1 MSENQTSSPSVFL
14 ERQSY
19 RRNRLADAARLLPVI
34 GTAMLAVPL
43 LWPSADSAQVL
54 AGEAQAVPMSRAIVY
69 IFSAWAGLIGL
80 SALFG
85 MAARR
90 WGQSDKPQTP
100 GQR

>member
-1 MSENQTSSPSVFL
+1 PSVFL

-34 GTAMLAVPL
+34 GATVLAVPL

-69 IFSAWAGLIGL
+69 IFGAWAGLIGL
-80 SALFG
+80 SVLFG
-85 MAARR
+85 MAVRR
-90 WGQSDKPQTP
+90 WGQPDRPERP
-100 GQR
+100 GQG